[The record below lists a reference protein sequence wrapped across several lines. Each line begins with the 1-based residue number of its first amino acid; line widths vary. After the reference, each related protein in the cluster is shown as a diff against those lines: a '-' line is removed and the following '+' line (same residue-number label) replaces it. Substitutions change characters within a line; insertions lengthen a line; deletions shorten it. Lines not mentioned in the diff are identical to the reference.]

1 MCMRLL
7 TPAEVKIQLPHR
19 TRFYKTWVR
28 DRPMQ
33 RSGKLPRITHV
44 PFFEDTLIR
53 ALLGRNAVKLDQD
66 VVYDLTRSSWRVRG
80 LAADF
85 RGLYH
90 HGDMRAF
97 GVLEMT
103 VVDGVATVAVDG
115 TVCPEGDV
123 YTWILSGR

>member
-1 MCMRLL
+1 MTRARLL

-19 TRFYKTWVR
+19 TRFYRTWVR
-28 DRPMQ
+28 DRPP
-33 RSGKLPRITHV
+33 GKLPRITHV

-53 ALLGRNAVKLDQD
+53 ALLGRDAVKLDQD
-66 VVYDLTRSSWRVRG
+66 VVYALVADSWRVRG
-80 LAADF
+80 LAADS

-97 GVLEMT
+97 GVLEIR
-103 VVDGVATVAVDG
+103 VADGVATVAVDG

-123 YTWILSGR
+123 YTWVRRF